1 MNDAVNSRIEQNNI
15 NVSIIR
21 NQLNN
26 QNENLSTDIVPYIQ
40 HEINNFQN
48 GRVKVVQNEN
58 DISSFVEAAKKVPSN
73 AKLYFGKIGANIARR
88 IKQSLGV
95 DLENYNISLSTNAIR
110 HTNKNHG
117 NIQTEANRGQVAV
130 TTEDFKL
137 IPKIVTDFDNVSL
150 SGTTENH
157 NQAILFENQIRDMYY
172 LVSYVSDK
180 NHNLEVKTMWKI
192 NTQKKNS
199 AAASDAS
206 KPQSQTSETD
216 SGTSSLY
223 NNNSTNQ
230 TQSQIAPLPLNIKI
244 ITILFMM

>member
-15 NVSIIR
+15 NVPIIR

-26 QNENLSTDIVPYIQ
+26 QNENLSTDIVPYTQ

-137 IPKIVTDFDNVSL
+137 IPKIVTDFDNVNL

-157 NQAILFENQIRDMYY
+157 NQAILFEKQIRDMYY

-180 NHNLEVKTMWKI
+180 SNSLEVQTMYKI
-192 NTQKKNS
+192 KAQKKNS
-199 AAASDAS
+199 ASVSDANI
-206 KPQSQTSETD
+206 PRLTSETN

-223 NNNSTNQ
+223 NNNSTNLP
-230 TQSQIAPLPLNIKI
+230 QSQIAPLPLNIKI